1 MKYSLAVK
9 IWQLFIIL
17 LAAGLLAY
25 RLQSGETLVAALICA
40 LTVLLAGLPLPLFCT
55 SPLVLHRV
63 GRRAEELGVT
73 VRKAS
78 KSLALLAEAPK
89 LVICSGTMLTKG
101 EPFIEQLI
109 PEGISQNSLL
119 ALAAS
124 VANGSSRP
132 LPRLI
137 YDTASDRHL
146 RLQPAIGFNEVPG
159 QGIEAVISR
168 APVRIGTAAWLKNQD
183 VEISA
188 ELLTRADQLA
198 LRGKLPYFVSSGKYT
213 RGLIVIEDEI
223 TIDTISSLHRL
234 QRLGLSLLLL
244 SDANKRTVTA
254 MRKQTGIDEARAE
267 LTQGEKAREVQL
279 LRTRHAA
286 IAILGDPEQDA
297 EPFAA
302 ADLRLAW
309 LPPPAPAQE
318 TEADARKI
326 ETAADE
332 NLAKE
337 LSEMPPAENAPAP
350 AAKPKVPADIL
361 LPKGDLLA
369 LARLRHRAE
378 KAMEIVRQHRLIAA
392 AAYAVLVPLAT
403 GLLIPFGLPALSPFL
418 AFCGNVGIAILILLL
433 SLRA

>member
-1 MKYSLAVK
+1 MKYALIVK
-9 IWQLFIIL
+9 LWQLFIIL
-17 LAAGLLAY
+17 LAAGLFAY
-25 RLQSGETLVAALICA
+25 RLHSGEALVAALLCA
-40 LTVLLAGLPLPLFCT
+40 LTVMLAGLPLPLFST

-63 GRRAEELGVT
+63 GRRARELGVN
-73 VRKAS
+73 VHKAART
-78 KSLALLAEAPK
+78 LALLAEARQ

-124 VANGSSRP
+124 VARSSARP

-137 YDTASDRHL
+137 YSTANDRHL

-159 QGIEAVISR
+159 QGLEAVISR
-168 APVRIGTAAWLKNQD
+168 APVRIGTAAWLKKQD

-198 LRGKLPYFVSSGKYT
+198 LRGQLPYFVSSGKYT

-223 TIDTISSLHRL
+223 TMDTISSLHRL

-254 MRKQTGIDEARAE
+254 MRKQTGVDEARAE
-267 LTQGEKAREVQL
+267 LTQADKAREVQL
-279 LRTRHAA
+279 LRTRHSA
-286 IAILGDPEQDA
+286 IAILGDPTEDA

-302 ADLRLAW
+302 ADVRIAW
-309 LPPPAPAQE
+309 LPPPAGE
-318 TEADARKI
+318 TEDEARKV

-332 NLAKE
+332 TLAKE
-337 LSEMPPAENAPAP
+337 LAEMPPAENAPAP
-350 AAKPKVPADIL
+350 VAQKKTPADIL
-361 LPKGDLLA
+361 LPRGNLLA

-378 KAMEIVRQHRLIAA
+378 KAMQIVRQHRLIAF

-403 GLLIPFGLPALSPFL
+403 GLLIPFGLPVLTPFL
-418 AFCGNVGIAILILLL
+418 AFCGNIGVALLILLL